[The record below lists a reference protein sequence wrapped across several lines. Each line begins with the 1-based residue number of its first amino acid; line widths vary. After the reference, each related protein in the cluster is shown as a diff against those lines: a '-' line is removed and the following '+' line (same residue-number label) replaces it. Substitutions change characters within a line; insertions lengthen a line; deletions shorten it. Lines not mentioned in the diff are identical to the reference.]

1 MKNGFNGVYG
11 PNGLNEAVN
20 PRRVCRRYIEIIY
33 DLQMEITLEAIIGI
47 IGLLFGGGTLGGVF
61 TWRWARRKARA
72 EAKEKEAEA
81 KSAEV
86 DMAQKVQDTYQ
97 QMLEDKQKEVEDN
110 HRLITE
116 LREDRDH
123 YKRDRDE
130 LRNSLEKLS
139 NDFYDF
145 KRETENERQKMKS
158 DIARNT
164 RIAESSR
171 PFMCGLAPECEKCVP
186 VIISDE
192 GTVKPRKKGKKSEAA
207 AVSQKHTEQHEIE
220 PSNE

>member
-1 MKNGFNGVYG
+1 
-11 PNGLNEAVN
+11 
-20 PRRVCRRYIEIIY
+20 
-33 DLQMEITLEAIIGI
+33 MEITLDAIISLL
-47 IGLLFGGGTLGGVF
+47 GLFVGGGGGCFF
-61 TWRWARRKARA
+61 TWRWMNRRAKA

-97 QMLEDKQKEVEDN
+97 QMLEDKQKEVDDN
-110 HRLITE
+110 HRLISE

-123 YKRDRDE
+123 YKKGYVEMRDE
-130 LRNSLEKLS
+130 VEKLS
-139 NDFYDF
+139 KDFYDF
-145 KRETENERQKMKS
+145 KRDTENERQKMKS

-171 PFMCGLAPECEKCVP
+171 PFMCGLAPDCAKCVP

-192 GTVKPRKKGKKSEAA
+192 GTVKPKGKRGAK
-207 AVSQKHTEQHEIE
+207 HEIE
-220 PSNE
+220 PNNED

>member
-1 MKNGFNGVYG
+1 
-11 PNGLNEAVN
+11 
-20 PRRVCRRYIEIIY
+20 
-33 DLQMEITLEAIIGI
+33 MEITFDSIIGI
-47 IGLLFGGGTLGGVF
+47 IGLLLGGGCGGFF
-61 TWRWARRKARA
+61 TWRWQRARAKA

-97 QMLEDKQKEVEDN
+97 QMLEDKQKEVDDN
-110 HRLITE
+110 HRLISE

-123 YKRDRDE
+123 YKQDRNE
-130 LRNSLEKLS
+130 LREQLDKLV
-139 NDFYDF
+139 NDFYKF
-145 KRETENERQKMKS
+145 KRETEDERQKMKS

-171 PFMCGLAPECEKCVP
+171 PFMCGLAPDCAKCVP

-192 GTVKPRKKGKKSEAA
+192 GTVKPGKKGKKSP
-207 AVSQKHTEQHEIE
+207 QDIE
-220 PSNE
+220 PVNEDL

>member
-1 MKNGFNGVYG
+1 
-11 PNGLNEAVN
+11 
-20 PRRVCRRYIEIIY
+20 
-33 DLQMEITLEAIIGI
+33 MEITLEAIISF
-47 IGLLFGGGTLGGVF
+47 IGLFLGGGGGAFF
-61 TWRWARRKARA
+61 TWRWMNRRARA

-97 QMLEDKQKEVEDN
+97 EMLDDKNKEVEDN
-110 HRLITE
+110 HRLIAE

-123 YKRDRDE
+123 YKKDRNE
-130 LRNSLEKLS
+130 LREQLDKLIK
-139 NDFYDF
+139 DFYDF
-145 KRETENERQKMKS
+145 KRETEDERQKMKS

-171 PFMCGLAPECEKCVP
+171 PFMCGLAPDCAKCVP

-192 GTVKPRKKGKKSEAA
+192 GTVKPGKKGKK
-207 AVSQKHTEQHEIE
+207 QHEIE
-220 PSNE
+220 PTNED

>member
-1 MKNGFNGVYG
+1 
-11 PNGLNEAVN
+11 
-20 PRRVCRRYIEIIY
+20 
-33 DLQMEITLEAIIGI
+33 MEITLEAIISLL
-47 IGLLFGGGTLGGVF
+47 GLFVGGGGGCFF
-61 TWRWARRKARA
+61 TWRWMNRRARA

-97 QMLEDKQKEVEDN
+97 EMLEDKNKEVEDN
-110 HRLITE
+110 HRLIAE

-123 YKRDRDE
+123 YKKGYVEMRDE
-130 LRNSLEKLS
+130 VEKLTK
-139 NDFYDF
+139 DFNDF
-145 KRETENERQKMKS
+145 KRETMEERQKMKS

-171 PFMCGLAPECEKCVP
+171 PFMCGLAPDCAKCVP

-192 GTVKPRKKGKKSEAA
+192 GTVKPKSKRG
-207 AVSQKHTEQHEIE
+207 QKHEIE
-220 PSNE
+220 PNNDEL

>member
-1 MKNGFNGVYG
+1 
-11 PNGLNEAVN
+11 
-20 PRRVCRRYIEIIY
+20 
-33 DLQMEITLEAIIGI
+33 MEITLEAIISF
-47 IGLLFGGGTLGGVF
+47 IGLFLGGGGGAFF
-61 TWRWARRKARA
+61 TWRWMNRRARA

-97 QMLEDKQKEVEDN
+97 EMLDDKNKEVEDN
-110 HRLITE
+110 HRLIAE

-123 YKRDRDE
+123 YKQGYMEMRDE
-130 LRNSLEKLS
+130 VEKLS
-139 NDFYDF
+139 KDFYDF
-145 KRETENERQKMKS
+145 KRETEDERQKMKS

-171 PFMCGLAPECEKCVP
+171 PFMCGLAPDCAKCVP

-192 GTVKPRKKGKKSEAA
+192 GTVKPGKKGKNAIK
-207 AVSQKHTEQHEIE
+207 HEIE
-220 PSNE
+220 PNNE

>member
-1 MKNGFNGVYG
+1 
-11 PNGLNEAVN
+11 
-20 PRRVCRRYIEIIY
+20 
-33 DLQMEITLEAIIGI
+33 MEITLEAIISF
-47 IGLLFGGGTLGGVF
+47 IGLFLGGGGGAFF
-61 TWRWARRKARA
+61 TWRWMNRRARA

-97 QMLEDKQKEVEDN
+97 EMLEDKQNEVEDN
-110 HRLITE
+110 HRLIAE

-123 YKRDRDE
+123 YKQGYMEMRDE
-130 LRNSLEKLS
+130 VEKLS
-139 NDFYDF
+139 KDFYEF
-145 KRETENERQKMKS
+145 KRDTETERQKMKR

-171 PFMCGLAPECEKCVP
+171 PFMCGLAPDCAKCVP

-192 GTVKPRKKGKKSEAA
+192 GTVKPGKKGKKSP
-207 AVSQKHTEQHEIE
+207 QDIE
-220 PSNE
+220 PLNHDEL

>member
-1 MKNGFNGVYG
+1 
-11 PNGLNEAVN
+11 
-20 PRRVCRRYIEIIY
+20 
-33 DLQMEITLEAIIGI
+33 MEITLEAIISL
-47 IGLLFGGGTLGGVF
+47 IGLFVGGSGGCFF
-61 TWRWARRKARA
+61 TWRWMNRRARA

-97 QMLEDKQKEVEDN
+97 QMLEDKNKEVADN
-110 HRLITE
+110 HRLISE

-123 YKRDRDE
+123 YKQGYMEMRDE
-130 LRNSLEKLS
+130 VEKLS
-139 NDFYDF
+139 KDFYEF
-145 KRETENERQKMKS
+145 KRDTEAERQKMKR

-171 PFMCGLAPECEKCVP
+171 PFMCGLAPDCAKCVP

-192 GTVKPRKKGKKSEAA
+192 GTVKPGKKGKKSP
-207 AVSQKHTEQHEIE
+207 QDIE
-220 PSNE
+220 PCNEDL